1 MIYNQF
7 SFRIVFRIIL
17 IGITSLIFS
26 WTLQQDYL
34 MVAKFTFGALF
45 LLQIIMLIGYIKNAN
60 RRFYRF
66 MELIRNQGLMERF
79 SELETEGSNEKLNQV
94 YNEIIQLI
102 ADSKLEKEGEHLY
115 FLQTLEI
122 IGTSIISIDGKGNI
136 DLINK
141 AARELLKIDNLKSVE
156 QLQTIFPDFVAHL
169 NNLENEQQSLYKLSV
184 GSEILMLSI
193 TCSQF
198 KNRDKYLR
206 LYSFQNISTELE
218 NEELDAWQKLI
229 KVLRHEI
236 MNSITP
242 ISSLTNT
249 VIRLL
254 SEDKKPKSLDQI
266 SPDTIKKS
274 LEALNAIDKRN
285 QGLLKFVESYRNL
298 TKIPVPVFKKIKV
311 SALFDNINILF
322 SDEIKTKNIIF
333 NSTIKEENLIITV
346 DEKLIT
352 QVLINLVKNAVDAI
366 AGTKKGEINLKAES
380 TNGHEVSIQI
390 IDNGI
395 GIQKGDIDK
404 IFVPFYTTKE
414 MGSGIGLS
422 LSRQLIRL
430 NKGSI
435 SVKSTP
441 GKETC
446 FTLKF

>member
-7 SFRIVFRIIL
+7 NFRIVFRIIL
-17 IGITSLIFS
+17 IGITSFIFAWS
-26 WTLQQDYL
+26 INQNYL
-34 MVAKFTFGALF
+34 SVAKFTFGALF
-45 LLQIIMLIGYIKNAN
+45 VLQIFMLIDYIKNAN

-79 SELETEGSNEKLNQV
+79 SKLDTEDSNKKLNQI

-122 IGTSIISIDGKGNI
+122 IGTSIISIDEKGKI
-136 DLINK
+136 DIINK
-141 AARELLKIDNLKSVE
+141 AARELLKIETIRSVT
-156 QLQTIFPDFVAHL
+156 QLQEIFPDFAIHL
-169 NNLENEQQSLYKLSV
+169 TNLKNNQQTLYKLQV

-193 TCSQF
+193 TCSHF
-198 KNRDKYLR
+198 KNQDKFLR

-218 NEELDAWQKLI
+218 NEELEAWQKLI

-249 VIRLL
+249 IIRLL
-254 SEDKKPKSLDQI
+254 SVDKNPKTLDQI
-266 SPDTIKKS
+266 SPETIEKA
-274 LEALNAIDKRN
+274 LEALHAIDKRN

-298 TKIPVPVFKKIKV
+298 TKIPTPIFEKV
-311 SALFDNINILF
+311 KVNALFDNINILL
-322 SDEIKTKNIIF
+322 SEELKTKNIIF
-333 NSTIKEENLIITV
+333 NSTVSKSNLLITA

-352 QVLINLVKNAVDAI
+352 QVLINLIKNAIDALSGI
-366 AGTKKGEINLKAES
+366 KNGRIKLAAES
-380 TNGHEVSIQI
+380 NNGHEISIQI
-390 IDNGI
+390 TDNGK
-395 GIQKGDIDK
+395 GILKEDMDK

-422 LSRQLIRL
+422 LTRQIMKIH
-430 NKGSI
+430 KGSV
-435 SVKSTP
+435 SVHSEP
-441 GKETC
+441 LIETT
-446 FTLKF
+446 FILKF